1 MLIQDTQATVEHV
14 LPVVVDAGAGL
25 DLRETAA
32 RHLGCDLIVTLPG
45 VELPFAWQER
55 LRKAVSAEPHIAA
68 AVPLCDAV
76 EFGALVDETL
86 REKVRNESTRI
97 DQAAYILGHRGYYE
111 TPRLHPV
118 CCYLK
123 RAALDAALAHLP
135 AGMTDAQLVLDILVK
150 HWNATGWNSVICDY
164 LYVGF
169 PRTLSVTPTL
179 ETWAFQQHTPL
190 ASLRR
195 AVNDA
200 IRKDLPP
207 MSTPGL
213 DARPV
218 QLHVMHFWGGG
229 LDRWVRDFS
238 RADKSAV
245 NLLLATYR
253 IGENG
258 GQRIVLY
265 SDPAA
270 EIPVRVWDIARP
282 IRSTVP
288 SSIEYRRILEQV
300 IREFDVESLVVS
312 SVIGHALDVLDF
324 PVRTVLVCHDYYP
337 VCQAI
342 NPMFGKVCESCT
354 LDDLRRCASSNP
366 LNNFFN
372 EGTSEEWLMMR
383 NLFVDR
389 LIAKRIQIVV
399 PSLSVAVT
407 LRRLEPRLLDHP
419 IHVIPH
425 GIDLDAPRVP
435 MVKREAGTRLKIVVL
450 GRLSQHKGTELLRT
464 AAVELDQHA
473 EIVLLGC
480 GKAGVKLGE
489 ELGWRAIERYEP
501 ADLAALLAAEAPHA
515 GLLVSVVPE
524 TFSYTLS
531 ELLSLGIPPLAT
543 ELGSFAERI
552 VDGKSG
558 FLFAP
563 EAGALVQLIEK
574 LRADPALL
582 MNVARTLADYP
593 HHRDVAQMVADY
605 RAVLPVSPRSVARF
619 AVGIGE
625 ETALT
630 EPYRHLVEAYRQI
643 EDAYGQSH
651 AAYKQTKLAYEQTK
665 VAYEV
670 AHAELDRFKT
680 ALINWQREYDALQV
694 RENWQRVPEALR
706 MLRELPQRLS
716 VANNGESV
724 SYMGQRFEW
733 AEKLEPELL
742 KSPWWIGHI
751 PFAYELIGRQ
761 KPRVLVELG
770 TYSGSSFAAFC
781 QAAEACGA
789 GTHCYGVDL
798 WEGDI
803 HMGNFDE
810 SLYNEIYGY
819 VTSKYTG
826 AATLVRKDFNAAAN
840 DFSNG
845 SIDLLHIDG
854 THTFEAVS
862 NDFNTWLPKMSARGV
877 ILFHDI
883 NVNMENTGPAS
894 LKFGVRKLFDSVKS
908 WYPHFEF
915 EHCWG
920 LGVLIVGRNPDAAVL
935 ELVEL
940 SRLPEF
946 KTYFAAKGAAVS
958 QRFAELNAPPQ
969 LHVAHR
975 EAKIWKRAVNMA
987 HHSLCRFR
995 SMVGKA

>member
-1 MLIQDTQATVEHV
+1 MLIQDTQATVEPAS
-14 LPVVVDAGAGL
+14 PVVVDAGGGL
-25 DLRETAA
+25 DLRELAA
-32 RHLGCDLIVTLPG
+32 RYPGSDLIVTLPG

-55 LRKAVSAEPHIAA
+55 LYKAVSAELHIAA
-68 AVPLCDAV
+68 AIPLCDAV

-86 REKVRNESTRI
+86 REKVRNECTRI
-97 DQAAYILGHRGYYE
+97 DQAAYVLGHRGYYE

-123 RAALDAALAHLP
+123 RSALDAALIHLP
-135 AGMTDAQLVLDILVK
+135 AGRTEAQLVLDILVK

-169 PRTLSVTPTL
+169 PRELSVTPTL

-190 ASLRR
+190 ATLRR

-218 QLHVMHFWGGG
+218 QLHIMHFWGGG

-288 SSIEYRRILEQV
+288 RSIEYRRIVEQV

-312 SVIGHALDVLDF
+312 SVIGHALDVLDL

-354 LDDLRRCASSNP
+354 LVDLRRCASSNP
-366 LNNFFN
+366 LNSFFN
-372 EGTSEEWLMMR
+372 DGTSEEWHMMR
-383 NLFVDR
+383 NLFVQH
-389 LIAKRIQIVV
+389 LITKRIEIVV
-399 PSLSVAVT
+399 PSRSVAVT
-407 LRRLEPRLLDHP
+407 LRLLEPRLVDHP

-425 GIDLDAPRVP
+425 GIELDAPRVP
-435 MVKREAGTRLKIVVL
+435 ATKREAGTRLKIVVL
-450 GRLSQHKGTELLRT
+450 GRLTPHKGTELLRT
-464 AAVELDQHA
+464 AAVELEKHA
-473 EIVLLGC
+473 EIVLMGC

-489 ELGWRAIERYEP
+489 ELGWRTIERYDP
-501 ADLAALLAAEAPHA
+501 ADLATLVAAEAPHA
-515 GLLVSVVPE
+515 GLLASVVPE

-543 ELGSFAERI
+543 ALGSFVERI
-552 VDGKSG
+552 VDGKTG

-563 EAGALVQLIEK
+563 EAGALVQLVEK

-582 MNVARTLADYP
+582 ESVARALADFP
-593 HHRDVAQMVADY
+593 HHRDVEQMVADY
-605 RAVLPVSPRSVARF
+605 RALLPVSPRSVARF
-619 AVGIGE
+619 AVCIGE

-630 EPYRHLVEAYRQI
+630 EPYRHLLEAYHQI
-643 EDAYGQSH
+643 EDAYGRTKD
-651 AAYKQTKLAYEQTK
+651 AYGQTKDAYEQTK
-665 VAYEV
+665 VALEAV
-670 AHAELDRFKT
+670 HAELD
-680 ALINWQREYDALQV
+680 NWQGEYHALQA
-694 RENWQRVPEALR
+694 RKNWWRLPKALR

-716 VANNGESV
+716 VAEKGVNV
-724 SYMGQRFEW
+724 RDIQQRFEW

-761 KPRVLVELG
+761 KPHTLVELG

-781 QAAEACGA
+781 QVAEACGA

-810 SLYNEIYGY
+810 SLYNEIYSY

-883 NVNMENTGPAS
+883 NVNMENTGLAS
-894 LKFGVRKLFDSVKS
+894 LQFGVRKLFDSVKS
-908 WYPHFEF
+908 GYPHLEF
-915 EHCWG
+915 DHCWG
-920 LGVLIVGRNPDAAVL
+920 LGVLIVGKNPDAAVL

-940 SRLPEF
+940 SCLPAF
-946 KTYFAAKGAAVS
+946 NNYFAAKGTAVS
-958 QRFAELNAPPQ
+958 QRFADLNSPPQ
-969 LHVAHR
+969 LHVVHP
-975 EAKIWKRAVNMA
+975 EAKVWKRAVNKA
-987 HHSLCRFR
+987 HRSLCKFR
-995 SMVGKA
+995 SLVGKA